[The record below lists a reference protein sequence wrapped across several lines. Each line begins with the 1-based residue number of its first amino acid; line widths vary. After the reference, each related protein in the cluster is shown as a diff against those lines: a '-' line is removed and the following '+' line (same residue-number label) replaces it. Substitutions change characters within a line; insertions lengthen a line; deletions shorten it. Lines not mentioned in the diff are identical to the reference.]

1 MNGRGNIFLD
11 ALDISRIAYTNSQNT
26 LTKGNKVYTDALES
40 DLFMNHKE
48 NFEMN
53 NTRIND
59 LNDEVRELKN
69 RLKII
74 SEKDKEI
81 YSLQCEN
88 KNLISELEELKK
100 YEKET
105 IAIRKEN
112 QSIRNKLD
120 SIMIENVS
128 LHSKLDAKDAKDAND
143 TNDNLIAVDISKIK
157 NILCSRLKSYH
168 EKHIDDLIL
177 SYGLVNKKEIE
188 KETMERLLVEA
199 IHI

>member
-1 MNGRGNIFLD
+1 
-11 ALDISRIAYTNSQNT
+11 
-26 LTKGNKVYTDALES
+26 
-40 DLFMNHKE
+40 
-48 NFEMN
+48 
-53 NTRIND
+53 
-59 LNDEVRELKN
+59 
-69 RLKII
+69 
-74 SEKDKEI
+74 
-81 YSLQCEN
+81 
-88 KNLISELEELKK
+88 
-100 YEKET
+100 
-105 IAIRKEN
+105 
-112 QSIRNKLD
+112 
-120 SIMIENVS
+120 MIENVS